1 MFLYYRE
8 QSKFICDIFKSV
20 DSITEFLTT
29 MGVCVWKNLNYTLIL
44 LLLFVLIS
52 ITTNKRRVN

>member
-20 DSITEFLTT
+20 DSITEVLTT
-29 MGVCVWKNLNYTLIL
+29 MGVCVWENLNYTLIL

-52 ITTNKRRVN
+52 ITTNKKTN